1 MLRTAPPLRALAS
14 AGVVPVTGEE
24 LREPTR
30 LLEAVEEAN
39 RALEA
44 SGALEVAEEMAGA
57 DEPGVALEMPDSDDE
72 PNGQTSKR
80 AT

>member
-1 MLRTAPPLRALAS
+1 
-14 AGVVPVTGEE
+14 VVPVTGEE

-57 DEPGVALEMPDSDDE
+57 DEPGVALEMADSDEE
-72 PNGQTSKR
+72 PDGQTSKR